1 MIYFDHAATSFPKS
15 KAALDAFVYAANTYA
30 NAGRGSYEASLQASR
45 MLYQTREDIKKY
57 VHAGNGEVVFTSGT
71 TMAFNIIIKGIFH
84 KGDHILTT
92 ALEHNSILRPLYE
105 MEKQGVEVDI
115 LSFKKDGTIDI
126 EEFISKRKP
135 NTKAMI
141 MTLVSNV
148 FGVIQPV
155 KQIAEIAHAYGMLVI
170 VDAAQAVGHMDINMK
185 EMGIDILC
193 FSGHKGLR
201 TPRGIGAIVMKQAY
215 AIDPLLSGG
224 SGFSSFEKRQ
234 PKNLPE
240 HLEAGTLPIE
250 LIASLQAALKEESKE
265 NKKQEQ
271 RICTYFIE
279 KVKQISNVE
288 ILCEENTN
296 RCALVSLRLHGI
308 ASEEA
313 MDLLSQ
319 NYDICVRGGIHC
331 APLLHKQLHTETCG
345 LLRFSF
351 SKDNTI
357 EEVDIALKALQEIM
371 EEVCE

>member
-57 VHAGNGEVVFTSGT
+57 VHTENGEVVFTSGT
-71 TMAFNIIIKGIFH
+71 TMAFNIIIKGMFH

>member
-15 KAALDAFVYAANTYA
+15 KATLDAFVYAANTYA

-57 VHAGNGEVVFTSGT
+57 VHAENGEVVFTSGT
-71 TMAFNIIIKGIFH
+71 TMAFNIIIKGMFH

-170 VDAAQAVGHMDINMK
+170 VDAAQAVGHMDINMN

-351 SKDNTI
+351 SKDNTK

>member
-1 MIYFDHAATSFPKS
+1 M
-15 KAALDAFVYAANTYA
+15 
-30 NAGRGSYEASLQASR
+30 
-45 MLYQTREDIKKY
+45 
-57 VHAGNGEVVFTSGT
+57 
-71 TMAFNIIIKGIFH
+71 
-84 KGDHILTT
+84 
-92 ALEHNSILRPLYE
+92 
-105 MEKQGVEVDI
+105 
-115 LSFKKDGTIDI
+115 
-126 EEFISKRKP
+126 
-135 NTKAMI
+135 
-141 MTLVSNV
+141 
-148 FGVIQPV
+148 
-155 KQIAEIAHAYGMLVI
+155 
-170 VDAAQAVGHMDINMK
+170 
-185 EMGIDILC
+185 
-193 FSGHKGLR
+193 
-201 TPRGIGAIVMKQAY
+201 
-215 AIDPLLSGG
+215 
-224 SGFSSFEKRQ
+224 
-234 PKNLPE
+234 
-240 HLEAGTLPIE
+240 PIE

>member
-57 VHAGNGEVVFTSGT
+57 VHAVNGEVVFTSGT
-71 TMAFNIIIKGIFH
+71 TMAFNIIIKGMFH

>member
-15 KAALDAFVYAANTYA
+15 KATLDAFVYAANTYA

-71 TMAFNIIIKGIFH
+71 TMAFNIIIKGMFH

-170 VDAAQAVGHMDINMK
+170 VDAAQAVGHMDINMN

>member
-57 VHAGNGEVVFTSGT
+57 VHTENGEVVFTSGT
-71 TMAFNIIIKGIFH
+71 TMAFNIIIKGMFH

-115 LSFKKDGTIDI
+115 LSFKKDGTINI
-126 EEFISKRKP
+126 EEFISKRKA

-170 VDAAQAVGHMDINMK
+170 VDAAQAVGHMDINMND
-185 EMGIDILC
+185 MGIDILC

-224 SGFSSFEKRQ
+224 SGFSSFEKMQ

>member
-57 VHAGNGEVVFTSGT
+57 VHTENGEVVFTSGT
-71 TMAFNIIIKGIFH
+71 TMAFNIIIKGMFH

-115 LSFKKDGTIDI
+115 LSFKKDGTINI
-126 EEFISKRKP
+126 EEFISKRKA

-170 VDAAQAVGHMDINMK
+170 VDAAQAVGHMDINMN

-224 SGFSSFEKRQ
+224 SGFSSFEKMQ

>member
-57 VHAGNGEVVFTSGT
+57 VHTENGEVVFTSGT
-71 TMAFNIIIKGIFH
+71 TMAFNIIIKGMFH

-115 LSFKKDGTIDI
+115 LSFKKDGTINI
-126 EEFISKRKP
+126 EEFISKRKA

-170 VDAAQAVGHMDINMK
+170 VDAAQAVGHMDINMN

-224 SGFSSFEKRQ
+224 SGFSSFEKMQ

-250 LIASLQAALKEESKE
+250 LIASLQAALKEESKQ

>member
-15 KAALDAFVYAANTYA
+15 KATLDAFVYAANTYA

-57 VHAGNGEVVFTSGT
+57 VHTENGEVVFTSGT
-71 TMAFNIIIKGIFH
+71 TMAFNIIIKGMFH

-115 LSFKKDGTIDI
+115 LSFKKDGTINI
-126 EEFISKRKP
+126 EEFISKRKA

-170 VDAAQAVGHMDINMK
+170 VDAAQAVGHMDINMN

-224 SGFSSFEKRQ
+224 SGFSSFEKMQ

>member
-71 TMAFNIIIKGIFH
+71 TMAFNIIIKGMFH

>member
-71 TMAFNIIIKGIFH
+71 TMAFNIIIKGMFH

-170 VDAAQAVGHMDINMK
+170 VDAAQAVGHMDINMN

>member
-15 KAALDAFVYAANTYA
+15 KATLDAFVYAANTYA

-71 TMAFNIIIKGIFH
+71 TMAFNIIIKGMFH

-224 SGFSSFEKRQ
+224 SGFSSFEKMQ

-271 RICTYFIE
+271 RVCTYFIE

-351 SKDNTI
+351 SKDNTK
-357 EEVDIALKALQEIM
+357 EEVDIAVKALQEIM

>member
-71 TMAFNIIIKGIFH
+71 TMAFNIIIKGMFH

-296 RCALVSLRLHGI
+296 RCALVPLRLHGI

>member
-71 TMAFNIIIKGIFH
+71 TMAFNIIIKGKFH

>member
-15 KAALDAFVYAANTYA
+15 KATLDAFVYAANTYA

-71 TMAFNIIIKGIFH
+71 TMAFNIIIKGMFH